1 MSRRSNAKAVEAYK
15 QELAEAYADG
25 LTDGKAGRSDSY
37 LDYWMISDKWAGVV
51 RKAGLKEGLVHRQRV
66 REYLASHP
74 VGVVATVELEGE
86 ATS

>member
-1 MSRRSNAKAVEAYK
+1 VSRRSNAKAVEAYK

-37 LDYWMISDKWAGVV
+37 FDYWMISDKWANVV